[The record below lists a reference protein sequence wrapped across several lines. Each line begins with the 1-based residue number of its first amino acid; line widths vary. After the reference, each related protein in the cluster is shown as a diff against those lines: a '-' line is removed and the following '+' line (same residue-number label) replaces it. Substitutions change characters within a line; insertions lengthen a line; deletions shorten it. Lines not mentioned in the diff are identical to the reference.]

1 MLLRICS
8 LFQLGLGMA
17 RRLAEV
23 LYLEEFNSYDPW
35 EYGS

>member
-1 MLLRICS
+1 
-8 LFQLGLGMA
+8 MA